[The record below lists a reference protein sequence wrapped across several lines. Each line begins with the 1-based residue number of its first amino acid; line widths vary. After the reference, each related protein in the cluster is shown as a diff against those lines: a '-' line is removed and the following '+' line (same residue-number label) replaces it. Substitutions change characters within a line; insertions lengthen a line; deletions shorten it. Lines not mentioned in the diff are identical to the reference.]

1 MEYAKTSR
9 GTVLQREGREEF
21 YIEGSVEFRYRVWC
35 GGQPCWKTPTGAEP
49 MVAVQF
55 KNKRVEYYVNT
66 QMLRLQPGDLVT
78 VSTSPGHDVGA
89 VALTGWPAYREY
101 VKSREDRE
109 GPQLEIF
116 RLSTRNDIDRWI
128 ANVAKEH
135 EALEATRG
143 EAQALGLEM
152 KVFDVEYQGDGNK
165 LTVFYSSEKRIDF
178 RTLVKLLADR
188 FSVRI
193 QMQQL
198 GVRQEPARLGGIGP
212 CGQELCCSRWMRST
226 PPVLSSTMKVQDLQ
240 VLACTGQC
248 GKLKCCLNFELD
260 SYVEARGKMPKVKEP
275 LRFEESCLYY
285 VKSDIFRQ
293 LMWFSAT
300 PKSTMNL
307 VMLTV
312 DEVRDVM
319 EKNARGEAAQPL
331 DKVRSQRNEKA
342 TTSSRVENVIEADSI
357 TRFDNPRP
365 KTKKGKKKR
374 RPQAAP
380 PASPEAQQQAAD
392 VPMKAPNINGE
403 RPPKGNPPTNG
414 RQRDISAS
422 SPSPFPKQQG
432 KHSPRP
438 AGQDQQNSA
447 NAAVNRRDDGVGNAE
462 PTESGNGEKHAAP
475 PRKSRNQRRGNV
487 RPSRPHRDSDGSPD
501 GPSTPGK

>member
-1 MEYAKTSR
+1 
-9 GTVLQREGREEF
+9 
-21 YIEGSVEFRYRVWC
+21 
-35 GGQPCWKTPTGAEP
+35 
-49 MVAVQF
+49 
-55 KNKRVEYYVNT
+55 
-66 QMLRLQPGDLVT
+66 
-78 VSTSPGHDVGA
+78 
-89 VALTGWPAYREY
+89 
-101 VKSREDRE
+101 
-109 GPQLEIF
+109 
-116 RLSTRNDIDRWI
+116 
-128 ANVAKEH
+128 
-135 EALEATRG
+135 
-143 EAQALGLEM
+143 
-152 KVFDVEYQGDGNK
+152 
-165 LTVFYSSEKRIDF
+165 
-178 RTLVKLLADR
+178 
-188 FSVRI
+188 
-193 QMQQL
+193 MQQL

-275 LRFEESCLYY
+275 LRFEESSLYY

-331 DKVRSQRNEKA
+331 DKVRSQRNEKV
-342 TTSSRVENVIEADSI
+342 TTTSRVENIIEADSI

-392 VPMKAPNINGE
+392 APMKAPNINGE
-403 RPPKGNPPTNG
+403 RLPKGNPPTNG

-422 SPSPFPKQQG
+422 APSPFPKQQG

-438 AGQDQQNSA
+438 TGQDQQHST
-447 NAAVNRRDDGVGNAE
+447 NAAVNRREAGDGNAQ

-475 PRKSRNQRRGNV
+475 PRKNRNQRRGNV
-487 RPSRPHRDSDGSPD
+487 RPPRPHRDSDGSYD